1 MSKKEIS
8 KFSLQVDCWEVHSH
22 ISREQFR
29 FSKFSLQVLL
39 PLPHIQTK
47 IFRIQIAGFW
57 NSVCRYY
64 NNFHISKRNFWNS
77 ACRLTVERFI
87 PTSLYNNFDFRN
99 SDYRSCNHLHVS
111 KEDFSK
117 CTGKVTATV
126 TVGEKKRVCVCAWVR
141 EKEQGRNKKRKRER
155 ERKWK
160 IKGEKEMWKTHIE
173 CKRTHTEGKKEWEEF
188 FTNQRK
194 RGRKQK

>member
-155 ERKWK
+155 EKVEN
-160 IKGEKEMWKTHIE
+160 KGWERDVENTYWMQKNAHRGKERVRGNFYISEKE
-173 CKRTHTEGKKEWEEF
+173 R
-188 FTNQRK
+188 
-194 RGRKQK
+194 